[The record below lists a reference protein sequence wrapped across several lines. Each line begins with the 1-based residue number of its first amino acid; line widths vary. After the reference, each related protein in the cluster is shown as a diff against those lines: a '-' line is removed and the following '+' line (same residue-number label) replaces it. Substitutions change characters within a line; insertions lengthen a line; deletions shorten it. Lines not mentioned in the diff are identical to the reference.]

1 MNYEDLTE
9 EKFDDMAEQ
18 LVSAWHTL
26 ELVLEEVDGPSLP
39 NCTLEAI
46 QRRKRQ
52 ICSVLEQDENK
63 KPQWPPVRKYK
74 VGLTQRRVIEF
85 ITEIEVEAADEYEAE
100 QLAFEQAREDGD
112 QWQSSL
118 DWEEAGEAD
127 EPREL
132 DETTWQ
138 CTAA

>member
-9 EKFDDMAEQ
+9 EQFDYMAEQ
-18 LVSAWHTL
+18 LVAAWQTL
-26 ELVLEEVDGPSLP
+26 ELVLKERGVIALP
-39 NCTLEAI
+39 NQVFEAI
-46 QRRKRQ
+46 RYRQRG
-52 ICSVLEQDENK
+52 ICSVLEQDEDK
-63 KPQWPPVRKYK
+63 APQWPPVRKYK

-85 ITEIEVEAADEYEAE
+85 ITEVVVEATDEYEAE

-132 DETTWQ
+132 DEATWQ